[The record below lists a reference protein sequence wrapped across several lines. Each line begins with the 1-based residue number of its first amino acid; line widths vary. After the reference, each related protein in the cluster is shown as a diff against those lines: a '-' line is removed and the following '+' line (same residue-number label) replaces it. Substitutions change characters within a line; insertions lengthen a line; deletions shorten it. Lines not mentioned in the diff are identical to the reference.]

1 MSFPSA
7 FLDELVSRNPIDE
20 VIGQYVH
27 LKRQGGKLFGLCPF
41 HTEKTPSFSV
51 SPDKQLY
58 YCFGC
63 HKGGDVI
70 RFVEEAEGLDYPDA
84 VRFLARRVGLEVP
97 EDGNQ
102 SSTYRRQER
111 LRALCK
117 DAARHYRSQ
126 LFAPVGE
133 AARAYLVR
141 RGLSSKTVARFGLG
155 FAPGGWNGL
164 EEAMR
169 EKGYEKEELLAVGL
183 LLKGQKGG
191 VYDRFRNRLMF
202 PIIDVSGNVIGFGG
216 RVMDDSKPKYLNSPE
231 NLIFNKRKNL
241 FALNI
246 AKNSKQGRIILT
258 EGYMDAIALHQY
270 GFDCAVASLGTS
282 LTEEHALILQKY
294 TKQVVITYDGDQAGQ
309 DATRRAISLL
319 EKSGVE
325 IRVLRMQGAK
335 DPDEF
340 LKQYGPDRFRLLLD
354 QSENHAAYGLES
366 IRRKFDLSRD
376 DQRVEFLREAARY
389 VAGLPGAVEREIYGA
404 RAAELAKVTTEA
416 VKHEVEQAFRQ
427 KKAREKRLRQQKDL
441 APAAAQQPQSRKI
454 RYDNV
459 RSAVAEEKLLAML
472 LKEPALFERC
482 GGLTGGQFSSELL
495 GRTYEMLKQRRA
507 SDLQVSLAGLGEAL
521 SEEELSHLSGVAD
534 RHDELVSD
542 RAMDDCLR
550 IIREEYEKTH
560 IAAPTD
566 LLEMRRRLQ
575 EKKAYGGTKPW

>member
-1 MSFPSA
+1 
-7 FLDELVSRNPIDE
+7 
-20 VIGQYVH
+20 
-27 LKRQGGKLFGLCPF
+27 
-41 HTEKTPSFSV
+41 
-51 SPDKQLY
+51 
-58 YCFGC
+58 
-63 HKGGDVI
+63 
-70 RFVEEAEGLDYPDA
+70 
-84 VRFLARRVGLEVP
+84 
-97 EDGNQ
+97 
-102 SSTYRRQER
+102 
-111 LRALCK
+111 
-117 DAARHYRSQ
+117 
-126 LFAPVGE
+126 
-133 AARAYLVR
+133 
-141 RGLSSKTVARFGLG
+141 
-155 FAPGGWNGL
+155 
-164 EEAMR
+164 
-169 EKGYEKEELLAVGL
+169 
-183 LLKGQKGG
+183 
-191 VYDRFRNRLMF
+191 
-202 PIIDVSGNVIGFGG
+202 
-216 RVMDDSKPKYLNSPE
+216 MDDSKPKYLNSPE

-416 VKHEVEQAFRQ
+416 VKLEVEQAFRQ

-521 SEEELSHLSGVAD
+521 NEEELSHLSGVAD

-550 IIREEYEKTH
+550 IIREEFEKTH

>member
-7 FLDELVSRNPIDE
+7 FMDELVARNPIEE
-20 VIGQYVH
+20 VVGQYVQ

-70 RFVEEAEGLDYPDA
+70 RFVEETEGLDYPDA
-84 VRFLARRVGLEVP
+84 VRFLARRAGLEVP

-126 LFAPVGE
+126 LFTPAGE
-133 AARAYLVR
+133 EARAYLVR
-141 RGLSSKTVARFGLG
+141 RGVSSKTVARFGLG
-155 FAPGGWNGL
+155 FAPDGWKGL
-164 EEAMR
+164 ENAML
-169 EKGYEKEELLAVGL
+169 EKGYEKEELLAAGL
-183 LLKGQKGG
+183 SIKSKKGG
-191 VYDRFRNRLMF
+191 IYDRFRNRLMF

-246 AKNSKQGRIILT
+246 VKNSKQGRIILT

-325 IRVLRMQGAK
+325 IRVLRMEGAK

-340 LKQYGPDRFRLLLD
+340 LKRYGPDRFRLLLD
-354 QSENHAAYGLES
+354 RSENHAAYGLES
-366 IRRKFDLSRD
+366 VRRKYDLTLD

-389 VAGLPGAVEREIYGA
+389 VAGLPGAVEREVYAA
-404 RAAELAKVTTEA
+404 RAAELAKVSEES
-416 VKHEVEQAFRQ
+416 VKHEVDQAYRQ
-427 KKAREKRLRQQKDL
+427 RKARERKQKERKDL
-441 APAAAQQPQSRKI
+441 APAAAQQPQNRKI
-454 RYDNV
+454 HYDNI
-459 RSAVAEEKLLAML
+459 RSAVAEEKLLSML
-472 LKEPALFERC
+472 LREPALFDRC
-482 GGLTGGQFSSELL
+482 GGLTGDQFSSELL
-495 GRTYEMLKQRRA
+495 GRAYELLKERRTA
-507 SDLQVSLAGLGEAL
+507 GLQVSLAGLGEKL
-521 SEEELSHLSGVAD
+521 DGEELSHLSGVAG
-534 RHDELVSD
+534 RHDELVSE
-542 RAMDDCLR
+542 RAMDDCLQ
-550 IIREEYEKTH
+550 IIREEREKAR
-560 IAAPTD
+560 IAAPID
-566 LLEMRRRLQ
+566 LMEMRRRLQ

>member
-1 MSFPSA
+1 MPFPPA
-7 FLDELVSRNPIDE
+7 FMDDLVARNPIDE
-20 VIGQYVH
+20 VIGQYVQ

-84 VRFLARRVGLEVP
+84 VRFLARRAGLEVP

-126 LFAPVGE
+126 LFSPAGE
-133 AARAYLVR
+133 EARAYLLR
-141 RGLSSKTVARFGLG
+141 RGVSSKTTARFGLG
-155 FAPGGWNGL
+155 FAPDGWNGL
-164 EEAMR
+164 ENAML
-169 EKGYEKEELLAVGL
+169 EKGYEKEELLAAGL
-183 LLKGQKGG
+183 SVKGQKGG

-231 NLIFNKRKNL
+231 TLIFNKRKNL

-282 LTEEHALILQKY
+282 LTAEHTQILQKY

-309 DATRRAISLL
+309 DATRRAIALL

-366 IRRKFDLSRD
+366 IRRKFDLEQD

-389 VAGLPGAVEREIYGA
+389 VAELPGAVEREVYGA
-404 RAAELAKVTTEA
+404 RAAGLARVSEDA

-427 KKAREKRLRQQKDL
+427 KKAREKKQRQQREL
-441 APAAAQQPQSRKI
+441 APAAAQQPQSRAI

-459 RSAVAEEKLLAML
+459 RSAMAEEKLLAML

-482 GGLTGGQFSSELL
+482 GGLSGGQFSSELL
-495 GRTYEMLKQRRA
+495 GRTYELLKERRT
-507 SDLQVSLAGLGEAL
+507 SGLQVSLAGLGEQMNG
-521 SEEELSHLSGVAD
+521 EELSHLSGVAEK
-534 RHDELVSD
+534 HDGLVS
-542 RAMDDCLR
+542 AQALDDCLR
-550 IIREEYEKTH
+550 IIREEQEQAKITVP
-560 IAAPTD
+560 AD
-566 LLEMRRRLQ
+566 LMEMRRRLQ
-575 EKKAYGGTKPW
+575 EKKAYGGAKPW